1 MIASDWLRHG
11 LLLSLLLLAGPLR
24 AGDAPSEAK
33 SLEPDPRQA
42 LVAEY
47 TVRDA
52 HGERT
57 LVLVRDAERV
67 EYRIQDE
74 HAQDEPIQLWRR
86 TADGIAHLELFPQE
100 RRSIAYAP
108 GDLRTLDR
116 VPQWPRLTGLIDP
129 ALRERLRR
137 TGSGHA
143 FGEVVARYRGNDANG
158 GKVALDWLETEAI
171 PTYFRS
177 GTGETAY
184 VLRLHTLRRVPA
196 DAAFTAISD
205 YRELDYADL
214 GDMELDPFVAG
225 YLRRH
230 GHAQH

>member
-1 MIASDWLRHG
+1 V
-11 LLLSLLLLAGPLR
+11 LSLLALAGPLR
-24 AGDAPSEAK
+24 AGDASSGAK
-33 SLEPDPRQA
+33 APEPDPPQA

-52 HGERT
+52 RGERT

-67 EYRIQDE
+67 EYRIQD
-74 HAQDEPIQLWRR
+74 ARDQDEPIQVWRQ

-116 VPQWPRLTGLIDP
+116 VPQWPRLTGLVDP

-137 TGSGHA
+137 TGSGRA
-143 FGEVVARYRGNDANG
+143 FDEIVAHYRGNDANG
-158 GKVALDWLETEAI
+158 GKVALDWLESDAI

-184 VLRLHTLRRVPA
+184 VLRLHKLRRVPA

-214 GDMELDPFVAG
+214 GDMELDPFVAS

-230 GHAQH
+230 GHAEH

>member
-1 MIASDWLRHG
+1 MTGSGLLRG
-11 LLLSLLLLAGPLR
+11 LLLSLLALAGPLW
-24 AGDAPSEAK
+24 AGDASVEATA
-33 SLEPDPRQA
+33 LESDPREA

-52 HGERT
+52 RGERT

-74 HAQDEPIQLWRR
+74 HAQDEPIQLWRQ

-116 VPQWPRLTGLIDP
+116 VPQWTRLTGLIDP
-129 ALRERLRR
+129 ALLTRLRR

-143 FGEVVARYRGNDANG
+143 FDEVVTRHRGDDANG
-158 GKVALDWLETEAI
+158 GKVALDWLEADSL
-171 PTYFRS
+171 PAYFRS
-177 GTGETAY
+177 GTGDTAY
-184 VLRLHTLRRVPA
+184 VLRLRKLQRIRA
-196 DAAFTAISD
+196 DAAFTSTAD
-205 YRELDYADL
+205 YREVDYADL
-214 GDMELDPFVAG
+214 GDMELDPFVAR

-230 GHAQH
+230 GHAEH

>member
-1 MIASDWLRHG
+1 MTGSG
-11 LLLSLLLLAGPLR
+11 LLRGLVLSLLVLAGPLR
-24 AGDAPSEAK
+24 AGDASVEAK
-33 SLEPDPRQA
+33 ALESDPPQA

-52 HGERT
+52 RGERT

-74 HAQDEPIQLWRR
+74 PIQLWRQ

-116 VPQWPRLTGLIDP
+116 VPQWTRLTGLIDP
-129 ALRERLRR
+129 ALLTRLRR

-143 FGEVVARYRGNDANG
+143 FDEVLARHRGDDANG
-158 GKVALDWLETEAI
+158 DKVTLDWLETDAL
-171 PTYFRS
+171 PAYFRS
-177 GTGETAY
+177 GAGDTAY
-184 VLRLHTLRRVPA
+184 VLRLHKLQRIRA
-196 DAAFTAISD
+196 DAAFTSTAD

-214 GDMELDPFVAG
+214 GDMELDPFVAR

-230 GHAQH
+230 GHAEH